1 MPGRIPTAKVPEL
14 RVQPEFCDGAPF
26 SLGFKRNRIIGTHI
40 FLNYLESGR
49 LKIRFWFLC
58 FWSSF
63 SLYILISLRYSLFKK
78 GEIWVELFQIS
89 LADAS
94 LL

>member
-1 MPGRIPTAKVPEL
+1 VLGINYFSILKWKGLYLKSSLYCSEKSNNFHMPGRIPTAKVPEL

-58 FWSSF
+58 F
-63 SLYILISLRYSLFKK
+63 
-78 GEIWVELFQIS
+78 
-89 LADAS
+89 
-94 LL
+94 